1 MIQRKITSIYQ
12 SGREITPQQIE
23 EIQETIDTF
32 RRLSRAELAK
42 TICEH
47 LEWYTPSGSQ
57 KVEACT
63 KLLEKLEE
71 RKLIKLPAK
80 RPSSKSGPEAP
91 VEITDKT
98 DPPSADI
105 VTKLKSLT
113 PIQLDIAKEKDDADL
128 WKEYVMR
135 YHYLGY
141 KKPFGC
147 YMRYFIKCD
156 RGILGA
162 VLLSGS
168 SKAIGL
174 RDRWIGWTLNQRL
187 RNHGWIINNSR
198 FLIFPWVKVPYL
210 ASHVLGK
217 IARQIARDWEYLWA
231 YQPVLMETFVDPK
244 KFQATCYRAANWEYL
259 GITTGE
265 GHIRKDRGYRTT
277 PKKIYVKPLIKNFR
291 DILCSDKIAGW

>member
-1 MIQRKITSIYQ
+1 MTQKKITPICQ

-23 EIQETIDTF
+23 EIQETIDMF
-32 RRLSRAELAK
+32 RRLSRSELAK

-63 KLLEKLEE
+63 KLLERLEE
-71 RKLIKLPAK
+71 RKLIKLPKK
-80 RPSSKSGPEAP
+80 RPSSKSGPETP
-91 VEITDKT
+91 VTITEKT
-98 DPPSADI
+98 DPPPEDI
-105 VTKLKSLT
+105 VAKLKALA
-113 PIQLDIAKEKDDADL
+113 PINLYVAKEKEDSDL

-147 YMRYFIKCD
+147 YIRYFIKCD

-162 VLLSGS
+162 ALFSGS
-168 SKAIGL
+168 SKSIGL
-174 RDRWIGWTLNQRL
+174 RDRWIGWTLNHRL
-187 RNHGWIINNSR
+187 RNHGWVINNSR

-217 IARQIARDWEYLWA
+217 IARQVARDWEDLWD
-231 YQPVLMETFVDPK
+231 YQPVLMETFVDPR

-265 GHIRKDRGYRTT
+265 GHVRKDRGYRTT

-291 DILCSDKIAGW
+291 DILCSDEIAGW